1 MPPVLKQGC
10 SQCEKPRGS
19 EALPQHVHLHL
30 WAVWYDFWQKDCTV
44 QPPEEHAQKARNDE
58 CIYCFSLEIN
68 ILQPGTSNFSILKVA
83 WASSR
88 RSISKPCQTTPFFVF
103 FVKNKYRARIMPG
116 GMWSWSILILRRD
129 RALFV
134 KFVTSLS
141 KIISIS
147 MIIRG
152 AFMAFIKAIL
162 ISSAKQFLMML
173 HILILRRNTVP
184 RWLRHVCEKRC
195 QFWVPRLYNLSRVH
209 K

>member
-1 MPPVLKQGC
+1 
-10 SQCEKPRGS
+10 
-19 EALPQHVHLHL
+19 
-30 WAVWYDFWQKDCTV
+30 
-44 QPPEEHAQKARNDE
+44 
-58 CIYCFSLEIN
+58 
-68 ILQPGTSNFSILKVA
+68 
-83 WASSR
+83 
-88 RSISKPCQTTPFFVF
+88 
-103 FVKNKYRARIMPG
+103 MPG

-152 AFMAFIKAIL
+152 AFMAFINAIL

-209 K
+209 EQDHHLCQKPCWGKTFQQPFHLSMLLLWNNFWDENCSKQSHGQIPQERPINMNATLLFSSSPVILLRSWGGVPEEDWCKCLYVSTLWERSAKEGQC